1 MDKLHLVKNLLTD
14 SSLIGTEVSVN
25 GWLRSKRD
33 SKAGISFLA
42 VNDGSHF
49 DSLQCVAPKN

>member
-1 MDKLHLVKNLLTD
+1 MAKLHPVKQLLTD
-14 SSLIGTEVSVN
+14 GSLIGTEITVN

-49 DSLQCVAPKN
+49 DLSLIHI

>member
-1 MDKLHLVKNLLTD
+1 MPQTHSVKNLLGD
-14 SSLIGTEVSVN
+14 GALIGSHVTVE

-33 SKAGISFLA
+33 SNAGISFLA

-49 DSLQCVAPKN
+49 DSL